1 MSLFT
6 QVKETPLYA
15 AARLGYIDVV
25 QLLLKSCG
33 DPNYYADY
41 LVSTIVFLCVY
52 AHICTCAYI
61 TLSEIYFYNIVKFQK
76 IIVFI

>member
-6 QVKETPLYA
+6 QVNETPLYA

-25 QLLLKSCG
+25 QLLLMSGG

-52 AHICTCAYI
+52 ALHVRI
-61 TLSEIYFYNIVKFQK
+61 
-76 IIVFI
+76 